1 MKIMFGRKNIKIYYL
16 NGLRKIR
23 SFLLS
28 TKSRE
33 LLVFCFFV
41 FVAFCFWLLQTMND
55 VYQADFKIPVRL
67 KNVPKEVVMTS
78 ELPKEIR
85 VHVED
90 RGTVLLNYMLGR
102 TFFPVSFDFQ
112 DYKDNGFHVSIPV
125 SEVTK
130 KVSAQLAST
139 TKLLSVRPN
148 VLEFIYT
155 QGKAKKVPVAAKG
168 RMMAGH
174 QYYISD
180 ILLSPDSVMVYAPD
194 SVLDFITTAYTQPV
208 DIENITDTVS
218 RHVHL
223 QTVKGAKFTPSS
235 ADVKIYVDMY
245 SEKTVEVPVTGVN
258 FPAGKILRTFPSRV
272 QVTFQVGLK
281 HFKQITAEDF
291 FIGVSYED
299 VVNARDNKIHLS
311 LRRVPEFASHVHI
324 VPEEVDYL
332 IEQQQTGD

>member
-1 MKIMFGRKNIKIYYL
+1 MFDRKNIKRYYL
-16 NGLRKIR
+16 NSLRKIR

-28 TKSRE
+28 AKSRE

-55 VYQADFKIPVRL
+55 IYQADFKIPVRL
-67 KNVPKEVVMTS
+67 KNVPKEIVMTS

-148 VLEFIYT
+148 ALEFIYT
-155 QGKAKKVPVAAKG
+155 EGKAKKVPVAAKG

-180 ILLSPDSVMVYAPD
+180 IQLSPDSVMVYAPD
-194 SVLDFITTAYTQPV
+194 SVLDFITTAYTQPL
-208 DIENITDTVS
+208 DLENITDTVS
-218 RHVHL
+218 EHVHL
-223 QTVKGAKFTPSS
+223 QVVKGAKFMPAS

-245 SEKTVEVPVTGVN
+245 SEKTVEVPVTGLN

-281 HFKQITAEDF
+281 HFKQITGEDF

-299 VVNARDNKIHLS
+299 VMNVKDNKIHLT
-311 LRRVPEFASHVHI
+311 LRRIPDFVSHVRI

>member
-1 MKIMFGRKNIKIYYL
+1 MFGRKNIKIYYL

-28 TKSRE
+28 AKSRE

-311 LRRVPEFASHVHI
+311 LRRVPEFASHVRI

>member
-1 MKIMFGRKNIKIYYL
+1 MFGRKNIKIYYL

-299 VVNARDNKIHLS
+299 VVNVRDNKIHLS
-311 LRRVPEFASHVHI
+311 LRRVPEFASHVRI

>member
-1 MKIMFGRKNIKIYYL
+1 MFGRKNIKIYYL

-281 HFKQITAEDF
+281 HFKQITSEDF

-311 LRRVPEFASHVHI
+311 LRRVPEFASHVRI

>member
-1 MKIMFGRKNIKIYYL
+1 MFDRKNIKRYYL
-16 NGLRKIR
+16 NSLRKIR

-28 TKSRE
+28 AKSRE

-55 VYQADFKIPVRL
+55 IYQADFKIPVRL
-67 KNVPKEVVMTS
+67 KNVPKEIVMTS

-148 VLEFIYT
+148 ALEFIYT
-155 QGKAKKVPVAAKG
+155 EGKAKKVKGLSGSGNMHLFGIYGKPQGFQPLIELRLSFFQRLQGGRKQQNIIRVAKIGYAFFFKKGVRIPQIHVGKKG
-168 RMMAGH
+168 RNGSARHGSMIFLHNLRAVH
-174 QYYISD
+174 YP
-180 ILLSPDSVMVYAPD
+180 ILPKNP
-194 SVLDFITTAYTQPV
+194 
-208 DIENITDTVS
+208 
-218 RHVHL
+218 
-223 QTVKGAKFTPSS
+223 
-235 ADVKIYVDMY
+235 
-245 SEKTVEVPVTGVN
+245 
-258 FPAGKILRTFPSRV
+258 GKQSI
-272 QVTFQVGLK
+272 
-281 HFKQITAEDF
+281 
-291 FIGVSYED
+291 
-299 VVNARDNKIHLS
+299 
-311 LRRVPEFASHVHI
+311 
-324 VPEEVDYL
+324 
-332 IEQQQTGD
+332 

>member
-1 MKIMFGRKNIKIYYL
+1 MFGRKNIKIYYL

-299 VVNARDNKIHLS
+299 VVNARDKKIHLS
-311 LRRVPEFASHVHI
+311 LRRVPEFASHVRI

>member
-1 MKIMFGRKNIKIYYL
+1 MFGRKNIKIYYL

-102 TFFPVSFDFQ
+102 TFFPVSFDIQ

-281 HFKQITAEDF
+281 HFKQITSEDF

-311 LRRVPEFASHVHI
+311 LRRVPEFASHVRI